1 MVVFAV
7 QLGEP
12 VGDSL
17 LDEATANLDPLT
29 ERALLDA
36 LDHAMRGRALL
47 IITHRLVAMERM
59 DEIVVLDEGRI
70 VERGTHAALRA
81 AGGLY
86 RRLLDVQDGMVDM
99 A

>member
-1 MVVFAV
+1 
-7 QLGEP
+7 
-12 VGDSL
+12 
-17 LDEATANLDPLT
+17 
-29 ERALLDA
+29 
-36 LDHAMRGRALL
+36 
-47 IITHRLVAMERM
+47 
-59 DEIVVLDEGRI
+59 VVLDEGRI